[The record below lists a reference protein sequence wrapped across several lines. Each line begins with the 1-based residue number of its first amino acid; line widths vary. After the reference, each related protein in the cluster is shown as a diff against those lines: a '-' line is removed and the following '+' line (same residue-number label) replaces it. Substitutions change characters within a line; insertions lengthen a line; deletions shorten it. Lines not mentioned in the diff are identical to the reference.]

1 MKFNGLTLIP
11 LGLFMALAAF
21 LWRGLALDPHHL
33 PSAQVGRPLPS
44 FDLPNVLNAEQPHLT
59 SQLLQGHPSLLVV
72 WASWCDACKQEQVF
86 LFQLAK
92 QGIALYGLNYKD
104 DPLSA
109 KQWLAE
115 WGNPYRVVGQDRQG
129 QLAIELGV
137 YGAPETYLIDAHGV
151 IQYRHPGIL
160 TADAWQKEFVPRL
173 AL

>member
-1 MKFNGLTLIP
+1 MKLNLWSLLP
-11 LGLFMALAAF
+11 LGVFMALAAF
-21 LWRGLALDPHHL
+21 FWRGLALDPHHL
-33 PSAQVGRPLPS
+33 PSAQVGRQLPS
-44 FDLPNVLNAEQPHLT
+44 FDLPGVLSSDQPHLT
-59 SQLLQGHPSLLVV
+59 SALFQGHPSLLVV

-104 DPLSA
+104 DADSA
-109 KQWLAE
+109 KQWLSD
-115 WGNPYRVVGQDRQG
+115 WGNPYRAIGQDTQG

-160 TADAWQKEFVPRL
+160 SADVWQKEFVPRL